1 MKPSVLNH
9 VSFVHIAGMEKN
21 RLERLVQPGQFYK
34 HFKEKL
40 YQIITVAEHSETGE
54 KMVVYQALYGDFR
67 TYVRPYEMFVSEVD
81 REKYPN
87 VAQKYRFELIKSE
100 NFGNTEAK
108 PEKSEEA
115 VSTKEVTA
123 VNEPNPELAG
133 INPDLLAFLD
143 LDTLAEKLEML
154 RDLRKR
160 MDDRLL
166 DSIAASLDIVVEDG
180 PLPQRYQ
187 EVLNCLE
194 TMEHFECSRFR

>member
-1 MKPSVLNH
+1 M
-9 VSFVHIAGMEKN
+9 
-21 RLERLVQPGQFYK
+21 ERLVQSGQFYK
-34 HFKEKL
+34 HFKDKL
-40 YQIITVAEHSETGE
+40 YQIVTVAEHSETGE

-67 TYVRPYEMFVSEVD
+67 TYVRPYDMFVSEVD

-108 PEKSEEA
+108 PEKTEKVEVMEEVKSISE
-115 VSTKEVTA
+115 
-123 VNEPNPELAG
+123 PDPELAG
-133 INPDLLAFLD
+133 VNPDLLAFLD

-154 RDLRKR
+154 RELRKR

>member
-1 MKPSVLNH
+1 M
-9 VSFVHIAGMEKN
+9 
-21 RLERLVQPGQFYK
+21 ERLVQPGQFYK

-108 PEKSEEA
+108 PEKTEKAEVEE
-115 VSTKEVTA
+115 VETVI
-123 VNEPNPELAG
+123 EPNPELAG
-133 INPDLLAFLD
+133 VNPDLLAFLE

-160 MDDRLL
+160 IDDRLL
-166 DSIAASLDIVVEDG
+166 DSIAASLDIVVDDG
-180 PLPQRYQ
+180 PLPRRYQ

>member
-1 MKPSVLNH
+1 M
-9 VSFVHIAGMEKN
+9 
-21 RLERLVQPGQFYK
+21 ERLVQPGQFYK
-34 HFKEKL
+34 HFKDKL
-40 YQIITVAEHSETGE
+40 YQILTVAEHSETGE

-87 VAQKYRFELIKSE
+87 VTQKYRFELIKSE

-108 PEKSEEA
+108 PEKTEIVEAAEE
-115 VSTKEVTA
+115 VVRS
-123 VNEPNPELAG
+123 NESDPELAG
-133 INPDLLAFLD
+133 VNPDLLAFLE

-154 RDLRKR
+154 RDLRKKI
-160 MDDRLL
+160 DDHLL
-166 DSIAASLDIVVEDG
+166 DSIAASLDIVVDEG
-180 PLPQRYQ
+180 PLPKRYQ

>member
-1 MKPSVLNH
+1 M
-9 VSFVHIAGMEKN
+9 
-21 RLERLVQPGQFYK
+21 ERLVQPGQFYK
-34 HFKEKL
+34 HFKDKL
-40 YQIITVAEHSETGE
+40 YQIIAVAEHSETGE

-67 TYVRPYEMFVSEVD
+67 TYVRPYDMFVSEVD

-87 VAQKYRFELIKSE
+87 VTQKYRFELIKSE
-100 NFGNTEAK
+100 NFGNTDAK
-108 PEKSEEA
+108 PEKSEKAE
-115 VSTKEVTA
+115 VKEEIPA
-123 VNEPNPELAG
+123 SEPNPELAG
-133 INPDLLAFLD
+133 ANPDLLAFLE

-160 MDDRLL
+160 IDDHLL

>member
-1 MKPSVLNH
+1 M
-9 VSFVHIAGMEKN
+9 
-21 RLERLVQPGQFYK
+21 ERLVQPGQFYK
-34 HFKEKL
+34 HFKDKL
-40 YQIITVAEHSETGE
+40 YQIVTVAEHSETGE
-54 KMVVYQALYGDFR
+54 RMVVYQALYGDFR

-108 PEKSEEA
+108 PEKEEMA
-115 VSTKEVTA
+115 AALEVVPA
-123 VNEPNPELAG
+123 NEPDPELAG
-133 INPDLLAFLD
+133 VNPDLLAFLE

-160 MDDRLL
+160 IDDHLL
-166 DSIAASLDIVVEDG
+166 DSIAASLDIVVDEG

>member
-1 MKPSVLNH
+1 MV
-9 VSFVHIAGMEKN
+9 
-21 RLERLVQPGQFYK
+21 RPGQFYK
-34 HFKEKL
+34 HFKNKL
-40 YQIITVAEHSETGE
+40 YQIVTVAEHSETGE

-67 TYVRPYEMFVSEVD
+67 TYVRPYDMFVSEVD

-87 VAQKYRFELIKSE
+87 VEQKYRFELIKSE

-108 PEKSEEA
+108 PENTVEAESEKVIPAE
-115 VSTKEVTA
+115 TELD
-123 VNEPNPELAG
+123 PELAG
-133 INPDLLAFLD
+133 VNPDLLAFLE

-160 MDDRLL
+160 IDDRLL
-166 DSIAASLDIVVEDG
+166 DSIAASLDIVVDDG

>member
-1 MKPSVLNH
+1 M
-9 VSFVHIAGMEKN
+9 
-21 RLERLVQPGQFYK
+21 ERLVCAGQFYK
-34 HFKEKL
+34 HFKDKL

-67 TYVRPYEMFVSEVD
+67 TYVGPYEMFVSEVD

-87 VAQKYRFELIKSE
+87 VTQKYRFELIKSE

-115 VSTKEVTA
+115 ECVEEAVSVC
-123 VNEPNPELAG
+123 EPDPELAG
-133 INPDLLAFLD
+133 VNPDLLAFLD

-160 MDDRLL
+160 MDDHLL
-166 DSIAASLDIVVEDG
+166 DSIAASLDIVVEEG
-180 PLPQRYQ
+180 PLPVRY
-187 EVLNCLE
+187 EGLKTCLE
-194 TMEHFECSRFR
+194 TMVKFECERFR

>member
-1 MKPSVLNH
+1 MKREV
-9 VSFVHIAGMEKN
+9 
-21 RLERLVQPGQFYK
+21 RPGQLYK
-34 HFKEKL
+34 HFKDKL

-54 KMVVYQALYGDFR
+54 QLVVYQALYGDFR
-67 TYVRPYEMFVSEVD
+67 TYVRPYDMFVSEVD

-87 VAQKYRFELIKSE
+87 VTQKYRFELINSE

-108 PEKSEEA
+108 PEMKEEA
-115 VSTKEVTA
+115 AKVEEVVA
-123 VNEPNPELAG
+123 VDEQDEELAG

-143 LDTLAEKLEML
+143 LDTLSEKLEML
-154 RDLRKR
+154 KDLRKR
-160 MDDRLL
+160 IDDHLL
-166 DSIAASLDIVVEDG
+166 DSIAASLDIVVEEG

>member
-1 MKPSVLNH
+1 M
-9 VSFVHIAGMEKN
+9 
-21 RLERLVQPGQFYK
+21 ERLVQSGQFYK
-34 HFKEKL
+34 HFKDKL

-87 VAQKYRFELIKSE
+87 VTQKYRFELIKSE

-108 PEKSEEA
+108 PEKTEKVEAAEE
-115 VSTKEVTA
+115 VVRF
-123 VNEPNPELAG
+123 NEPDPELAG
-133 INPDLLAFLD
+133 VNPDLLAFLE

-154 RDLRKR
+154 RDLRKKI
-160 MDDRLL
+160 DDHLL
-166 DSIAASLDIVVEDG
+166 DSIAASLDIVVDEG
-180 PLPQRYQ
+180 PLPKRYQ

>member
-1 MKPSVLNH
+1 M
-9 VSFVHIAGMEKN
+9 
-21 RLERLVQPGQFYK
+21 ERLVQSGQFYR
-34 HFKEKL
+34 HFKDKL

-81 REKYPN
+81 HEKYPEIT
-87 VAQKYRFELIKSE
+87 QKYRFELIKSE
-100 NFGNTEAK
+100 NFGNTVTE
-108 PEKSEEA
+108 PEKTEF
-115 VSTKEVTA
+115 
-123 VNEPNPELAG
+123 AG
-133 INPDLLAFLD
+133 VNPDLLAFLE
-143 LDTLAEKLEML
+143 LDTLAQKLEML

-160 MDDRLL
+160 IDDHLL

-194 TMEHFECSRFR
+194 TMVHFECSRFR

>member
-1 MKPSVLNH
+1 M
-9 VSFVHIAGMEKN
+9 
-21 RLERLVQPGQFYK
+21 ERLVQPGQFYK
-34 HFKEKL
+34 HFKDKL

-81 REKYPN
+81 REKYPK

-100 NFGNTEAK
+100 NFGNTEVK
-108 PEKSEEA
+108 PEKSEKTEGISKVVA
-115 VSTKEVTA
+115 A
-123 VNEPNPELAG
+123 DEPESEFAG
-133 INPDLLAFLD
+133 VNPDLLAFLE

-160 MDDRLL
+160 IDDRLL
-166 DSIAASLDIVVEDG
+166 DSIAASLDIVVDDG

>member
-1 MKPSVLNH
+1 M
-9 VSFVHIAGMEKN
+9 
-21 RLERLVQPGQFYK
+21 ERLVRPGQFYK
-34 HFKEKL
+34 HFKDKL

-67 TYVRPYEMFVSEVD
+67 TYVRPYDMFVSEVD

-87 VAQKYRFELIKSE
+87 AAQKYRFELIKSE

-108 PEKSEEA
+108 PEKFVEAAEEA
-115 VSTKEVTA
+115 QSE
-123 VNEPNPELAG
+123 NELSEAG
-133 INPDLLAFLD
+133 VNPDLLAFLE
-143 LDTLAEKLEML
+143 LDTLAEKLEMF

-160 MDDRLL
+160 IDDRLL
-166 DSIAASLDIVVEDG
+166 DSIAASLDIVVDEG

>member
-1 MKPSVLNH
+1 M
-9 VSFVHIAGMEKN
+9 
-21 RLERLVQPGQFYK
+21 ERLVCAGQFYK
-34 HFKEKL
+34 HFKDKL

-133 INPDLLAFLD
+133 VNPDLLAFLE

-180 PLPQRYQ
+180 PLQQRYQ

>member
-1 MKPSVLNH
+1 M
-9 VSFVHIAGMEKN
+9 
-21 RLERLVQPGQFYK
+21 ERLVCPGQFYK
-34 HFKEKL
+34 HFKDKL
-40 YQIITVAEHSETGE
+40 YQIITVAQHSETGE

-87 VAQKYRFELIKSE
+87 VVQKYRFELIKSE

-108 PEKSEEA
+108 PEKTVGA
-115 VSTKEVTA
+115 VKEV
-123 VNEPNPELAG
+123 VSENELTEEG
-133 INPDLLAFLD
+133 VNPDLLAFLE
-143 LDTLAEKLEML
+143 LDTLAEKLEMF

-160 MDDRLL
+160 IDDHLL
-166 DSIAASLDIVVEDG
+166 DSIAASLDIVVEGG

>member
-1 MKPSVLNH
+1 MKR
-9 VSFVHIAGMEKN
+9 I
-21 RLERLVQPGQFYK
+21 VQPGQFYR
-34 HFKEKL
+34 HFKDKY

-81 REKYPN
+81 HEKYPQA
-87 VAQKYRFELIKSE
+87 AQKYRFELIESE
-100 NFGNTEAK
+100 NFGNTVTR

-115 VSTKEVTA
+115 AEEVTA
-123 VNEPNPELAG
+123 DDKQEPGLDG
-133 INPDLLAFLD
+133 VNPDLLAFLE
-143 LDTLAEKLEML
+143 LDTLAEKLELL
-154 RDLRKR
+154 RDLRSR
-160 MDDRLL
+160 MNDRLL
-166 DSIAASLDIVVEDG
+166 DSIAASLDIVVEEG

>member
-1 MKPSVLNH
+1 M
-9 VSFVHIAGMEKN
+9 
-21 RLERLVQPGQFYK
+21 ERLVQPGQFYK
-34 HFKEKL
+34 HFKDKL

-67 TYVRPYEMFVSEVD
+67 TYVRPYDMFVSEVD
-81 REKYPN
+81 HEKYPN

-100 NFGNTEAK
+100 NFGNTDAK
-108 PEKSEEA
+108 PEKAEEA
-115 VSTKEVTA
+115 ESVC
-123 VNEPNPELAG
+123 EPAPEYSG
-133 INPDLLAFLD
+133 VNPDLLAFLE

-166 DSIAASLDIVVEDG
+166 DSIAASLDIVVDDG